1 MPGIVGRSLATCAV
15 CSLICSPTQVRKLC
29 SWGWRLGNGVSG
41 MSGRRWHLLQHAP
54 HQQLKLF
61 VQDLNHIYRSE
72 PALHNQDFQ
81 QAGFEWIDCSDN
93 RHSGLH
99 YYRRAQ
105 EPEDFI
111 ITVCNFTPQPH
122 RTTVLAR
129 SRDFIQNC
137 LTVMRVSTVVAIW
150 KSWWQMDR

>member
-1 MPGIVGRSLATCAV
+1 MGEWNVWETWVASVAT
-15 CSLICSPTQVRKLC
+15 R
-29 SWGWRLGNGVSG
+29 
-41 MSGRRWHLLQHAP
+41 

-61 VQDLNHIYRSE
+61 VQDLNHIYRSNQ
-72 PALHNQDFQ
+72 HNQDFQ

-93 RHSGLH
+93 RHSVAAFI
-99 YYRRAQ
+99 RRAQ

-122 RTTVLAR
+122 FTVLACR

-137 LTVMRVSTVVAIW
+137 LTVMRVRW
-150 KSWWQMDR
+150 